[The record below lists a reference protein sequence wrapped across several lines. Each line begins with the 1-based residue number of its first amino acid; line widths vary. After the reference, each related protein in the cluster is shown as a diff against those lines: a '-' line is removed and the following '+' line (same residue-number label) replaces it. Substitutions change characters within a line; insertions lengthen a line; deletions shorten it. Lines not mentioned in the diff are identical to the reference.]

1 MKILLIATF
10 FILGFLPRAR
20 ASERYPKWQDYLK
33 YGETLF
39 PGQRLR
45 SNNGRFVLD
54 MQLDGS
60 LVLSDGGRVV
70 WKEEETFLSK
80 GPSIN
85 YVRKIFLCF

>member
-1 MKILLIATF
+1 MKILLITTF
-10 FILGFLPRAR
+10 FILVFLPRAR
-20 ASERYPKWQDYLK
+20 ASKKYPKWQDYLK

-54 MQLDGS
+54 MQLDS
-60 LVLSDGGRVV
+60 NLVLSDGGRVL
-70 WKEEETFLSK
+70 WMEEEETFLSK

-85 YVRKIFLCF
+85 YVRKIF